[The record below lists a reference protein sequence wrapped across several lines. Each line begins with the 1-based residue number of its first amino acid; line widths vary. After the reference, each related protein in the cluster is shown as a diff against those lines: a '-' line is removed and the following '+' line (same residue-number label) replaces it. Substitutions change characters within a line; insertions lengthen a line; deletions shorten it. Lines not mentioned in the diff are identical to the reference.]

1 MVKIFS
7 GRKPMLY
14 SFQTSLPRL
23 PVPAV
28 QDTVNRVGQP
38 HTPSGT
44 SALSTSIF
52 AIKVYDLMRLPWW
65 SVVKTPSFHGKGF
78 GLYPCSGN

>member
-28 QDTVNRVGQP
+28 QDTVNRVGQL
-38 HTPSGT
+38 HAPSGT
-44 SALSTSIF
+44 PALNTGIF
-52 AIKVYDLMRLPWW
+52 AIKAYDLMRLPWW
-65 SVVKTPSFHGKGF
+65 SRG
-78 GLYPCSGN
+78 